1 MTYLL
6 TTTEV
11 VAIAFNDKNFLPAK
25 ILNSH
30 LEVAHEALLRP
41 ALGDTFYEELIA
53 AAPTGVNKIFVD
65 GYLKNPLAWYVKFVI
80 LPEIMIHVSNTG
92 LNMIQPQGSIVVT
105 DKQAG
110 ILRDQARQNAEILMQ
125 KALAF
130 LDDHYLDYPNFS
142 SLDTIRKTTKVI
154 GGVIF

>member
-1 MTYLL
+1 
-6 TTTEV
+6 
-11 VAIAFNDKNFLPAK
+11 
-25 ILNSH
+25 
-30 LEVAHEALLRP
+30 
-41 ALGDTFYEELIA
+41 
-53 AAPTGVNKIFVD
+53 
-65 GYLKNPLAWYVKFVI
+65 VKFVI

-142 SLDTIRKTTKVI
+142 ALDTIRETTKVI